1 MRRAV
6 GIADVVLS
14 VLFLVLAGLAALG
27 VPGAL
32 ERFGE
37 EREDLILALTLGT
50 LAAAVGAISLLGGL
64 ALIRGRAVGPTSLRM
79 LSSGCIAGAVV
90 LVAISL
96 LAFWS
101 GDPSSL
107 EIRHLWLPALVL
119 GASASLLRR
128 LDSDPGASAPA
139 GRKGTR
145 EGGHLYDRG
154 G

>member
-6 GIADVVLS
+6 GIADVAFA
-14 VLFLVLAGLAALG
+14 VLFLVLAGFAASGIPEALG
-27 VPGAL
+27 
-32 ERFGE
+32 RFGE

-50 LAAAVGAISLLGGL
+50 LAAAIGALSFVGGL
-64 ALIRGRAVGPTSLRM
+64 ALIRGRAVGPMSLRV
-79 LSSGCIAGAVV
+79 LSSGCIVGAMV

-128 LDSDPGASAPA
+128 LDSSSAA
-139 GRKGTR
+139 
-145 EGGHLYDRG
+145 
-154 G
+154 